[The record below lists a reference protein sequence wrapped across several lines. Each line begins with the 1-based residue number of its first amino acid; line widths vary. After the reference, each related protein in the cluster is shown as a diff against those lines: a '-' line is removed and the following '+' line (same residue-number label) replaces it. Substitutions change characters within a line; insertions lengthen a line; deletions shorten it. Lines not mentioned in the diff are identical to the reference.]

1 MTTDIDTS
9 KVNPFGFIAWFA
21 VVLVTGIAFFGTY
34 YLKISGSVL
43 AIMWSGWLIL
53 ALFFMYFTTQGKQV
67 YDFAQE
73 SRLEMLKVV
82 WPGRQETV
90 QTTMIVMAMVA
101 VTGFVLWAIDL
112 GMMWLI
118 GKITHLG

>member
-43 AIMWSGWLIL
+43 AIMWIGGLIL

>member
-9 KVNPFGFIAWFA
+9 KLNTYGAIAWFA
-21 VVLVTGIAFFGTY
+21 VALVTVIAFLGTY

-43 AIMWSGWLIL
+43 AIMWIGWLIL
-53 ALFFMYFTTQGKQV
+53 ALFFMYFTTQGKQI
-67 YDFAQE
+67 YAFAQE

-112 GMMWLI
+112 SMMWLI